1 MSIKAKAW
9 ADEIITHMKR
19 VGDAA
24 KALPQPSAA
33 YSPGGTPSSP
43 SAMSG
48 AQIAVALA
56 EYCRNN
62 NSTTQSLAI
71 RLANISARYPQRAA

>member
-1 MSIKAKAW
+1 MTHEEW
-9 ADEIITHMKR
+9 ADKTVRSLNR
-19 VGDAA
+19 VHAA
-24 KALPQPSAA
+24 LGGISGQ
-33 YSPGGTPSSP
+33 GQGTPSSP
-43 SAMSG
+43 GG
-48 AQIAVALA
+48 ASSLTSTLNGAAIAVALA